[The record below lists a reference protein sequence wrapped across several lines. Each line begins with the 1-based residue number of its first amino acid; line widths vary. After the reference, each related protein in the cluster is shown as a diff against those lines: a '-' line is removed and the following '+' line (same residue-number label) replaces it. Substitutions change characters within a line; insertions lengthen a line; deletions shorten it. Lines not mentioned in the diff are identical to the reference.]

1 MASGE
6 ELNTSTAL
14 AKRSVDSEAPVV
26 ARFPPRPVTPPASED
41 VSKKQAPPSRS
52 PWIWLAAT
60 VLMGVAIYFA
70 WEHYTRPAA
79 GVASTAA
86 GKTGA
91 AAIPVTAARSRKG
104 DIDVYDTGLGAVTP
118 ILTVNVKSRVDGQL
132 MSVRYK
138 EGDLVHKGDLLL
150 DIDPRPYQVQLTL
163 AQGQLLKDQAALAN
177 ARIDL
182 ARYQELLGKSLVPEQ
197 QVATQEALVS
207 QDEAAIKTD
216 QGQVD
221 SANLN
226 ITYCHITALITGRV
240 GLRLVDP
247 GNMVHASDANALLVI
262 TQMQPISVIF
272 TLAEDQ
278 LQVVLKKMR
287 AGDKL
292 PVDAYDR
299 DMKSKLAEGS
309 LTALDN
315 EIDPTTGTL
324 KLRATFDNEQGTLF
338 PNQFINVRLL
348 VDRKQGVTV
357 VPTAAV
363 QRNAQATYVYAVK
376 PDSTVTVRPI
386 TTGTTEGDDT
396 EVVTG
401 LAPDEVVVMTGV
413 DKLQEGS
420 KVNAQFPST
429 SGRGQAATSSP
440 GQAPTSSRGQVP
452 TTSRGQAPKSR

>member
-6 ELNTSTAL
+6 EPNSSASL
-14 AKRSVDSEAPVV
+14 AKRSVDTDAPVV
-26 ARFPPRPVTPPASED
+26 ARFPPRPVTPPPSEE
-41 VSKKQAPPSRS
+41 VSRKQAPPSRR
-52 PWIWLAAT
+52 PWIWVAAT
-60 VLMGVAIYFA
+60 VLMGAAIYFA

-79 GVASTAA
+79 GAAATAA
-86 GKTGA
+86 GKTGSA
-91 AAIPVTAARSRKG
+91 PIPVTAARSRRG

-138 EGDLVHKGDLLL
+138 EGDLVHKGDLLAE
-150 DIDPRPYQVQLTL
+150 IDSRPYLVQLTL

-182 ARYQELLGKSLVPEQ
+182 ARYQSLLAKGLVPEQ
-197 QVATQEALVS
+197 QFATQEALVN
-207 QDEAAIKTD
+207 QDQAAIKTD

-240 GLRLVDP
+240 GLRLIDP
-247 GNMVHASDANALLVI
+247 GNMVHASDPNALLVI

-287 AGDKL
+287 AGERL
-292 PVDAYDR
+292 TADAYDR
-299 DMKSKLAEGS
+299 DMKTKLAEGS

-324 KLRATFDNEQGTLF
+324 KLRATFENEQGTLF

-348 VDRKQGVTV
+348 VDQRQGVTV
-357 VPTAAV
+357 VPTAAI
-363 QRNAQATYVYAVK
+363 QRNAQATYVYVVK
-376 PDSTVTVRPI
+376 LDSTVTVRPV
-386 TTGTTEGDDT
+386 TTGTTEGEDT
-396 EVVTG
+396 EVSTG

-420 KVNAQFPST
+420 KINAQIAST
-429 SGRGQAATSSP
+429 NGRGQT
-440 GQAPTSSRGQVP
+440 P
-452 TTSRGQAPKSR
+452 TTSRGQPTSGPGQAPKGAR

>member
-41 VSKKQAPPSRS
+41 VSKKQAPPSRG

-79 GVASTAA
+79 GAASTAA

-150 DIDPRPYQVQLTL
+150 DLDPRPYQVQLTL

-247 GNMVHASDANALLVI
+247 GNMVHASDSNALLVI

-287 AGDKL
+287 AGERL

-299 DMKSKLAEGS
+299 DMKSKLAQGS

-386 TTGTTEGDDT
+386 TTGTTEGEDT

-420 KVNAQFPST
+420 KVNAQIPST
-429 SGRGQAATSSP
+429 TGRGQAATSSP

-452 TTSRGQAPKSR
+452 TSRGQAPKSR